1 MYVASSRMI
10 DSPKYIEFFSIMK
23 SQIASRMCKSNVTD
37 HSLGPTSLD
46 EARVIWCTPYSDY
59 LLKRGQGERHKTVS
73 TRKISTRSADDNE
86 PGISNLTSPPF
97 SKIVLN
103 DIIWVLCKFFPFN
116 HAKCIRDERKMLG
129 FSQFS
134 VPYYT
139 PQKNFMWFGEKK
151 IPIKDKSPWVN
162 ILKDIFFKNFWWKL
176 IKDEMEI
183 GRISLQLLL
192 FFVKQGEKKDQKI
205 IDHSKWIANFL
216 LQITSD

>member
-139 PQKNFMWFGEKK
+139 PSVTAKNFMWLGEKK

-162 ILKDIFFKNFWWKL
+162 ILKDIFFKKFWWKL

-192 FFVKQGEKKDQKI
+192 FFVQQEKKKI
-205 IDHSKWIANFL
+205 KR
-216 LQITSD
+216 

>member
-139 PQKNFMWFGEKK
+139 PSVTAKKNFMWLGEKK

-192 FFVKQGEKKDQKI
+192 FFVKQGKKKI
-205 IDHSKWIANFL
+205 KR
-216 LQITSD
+216 

>member
-139 PQKNFMWFGEKK
+139 PKKNFMWFGEKK

-162 ILKDIFFKNFWWKL
+162 ILKDIFFKIFDGN
-176 IKDEMEI
+176 
-183 GRISLQLLL
+183 
-192 FFVKQGEKKDQKI
+192 
-205 IDHSKWIANFL
+205 
-216 LQITSD
+216 

>member
-129 FSQFS
+129 FSKFS
-134 VPYYT
+134 VPNST
-139 PQKNFMWFGEKK
+139 PSVTAKNFMWLGEKK
-151 IPIKDKSPWVN
+151 NPHKRQITMSEHIKGY
-162 ILKDIFFKNFWWKL
+162 IFLNFWWKL

-183 GRISLQLLL
+183 GRISLQLLP
-192 FFVKQGEKKDQKI
+192 FFVKQGKKKI
-205 IDHSKWIANFL
+205 KR
-216 LQITSD
+216 

>member
-1 MYVASSRMI
+1 MI

-46 EARVIWCTPYSDY
+46 VARVIWCTPYSDY

-139 PQKNFMWFGEKK
+139 PKKNFMWFGEKK

-162 ILKDIFFKNFWWKL
+162 ILKDIFFKKFWWKL

-192 FFVKQGEKKDQKI
+192 FFVKQGKKKI
-205 IDHSKWIANFL
+205 KR
-216 LQITSD
+216 

>member
-129 FSQFS
+129 FSKFS
-134 VPYYT
+134 VPNST
-139 PQKNFMWFGEKK
+139 PSVTAKNCMWLGEKK
-151 IPIKDKSPWVN
+151 NPHKRQITMSEHIKGY
-162 ILKDIFFKNFWWKL
+162 IFLNFWWKL

-183 GRISLQLLL
+183 GRISLQLLP
-192 FFVKQGEKKDQKI
+192 FFVKQGKKKI
-205 IDHSKWIANFL
+205 KR
-216 LQITSD
+216 

>member
-103 DIIWVLCKFFPFN
+103 DIIWVLCKFFHFN

-139 PQKNFMWFGEKK
+139 PSVTAKKNFMWLGEKK

-192 FFVKQGEKKDQKI
+192 FFVKQGKKKI
-205 IDHSKWIANFL
+205 KR
-216 LQITSD
+216 

>member
-139 PQKNFMWFGEKK
+139 PKKISRGLVKK

-192 FFVKQGEKKDQKI
+192 FFVKQGKKKI
-205 IDHSKWIANFL
+205 KR
-216 LQITSD
+216 

>member
-59 LLKRGQGERHKTVS
+59 LLKRGQGERHKTVF
-73 TRKISTRSADDNE
+73 TRKISTRLADDNE

-139 PQKNFMWFGEKK
+139 PNVTAKNFMWLGEKK
-151 IPIKDKSPWVN
+151 NPHKRQITMSEHIKGY
-162 ILKDIFFKNFWWKL
+162 IFLNFWWKL

-183 GRISLQLLL
+183 GRISLQLLP
-192 FFVKQGEKKDQKI
+192 FFVKQGKKKI
-205 IDHSKWIANFL
+205 KR
-216 LQITSD
+216 

>member
-129 FSQFS
+129 FSKFS
-134 VPYYT
+134 VHNST
-139 PQKNFMWFGEKK
+139 PSVTAKNFMWLGEKK
-151 IPIKDKSPWVN
+151 NPHKRQITMSEHIKGY
-162 ILKDIFFKNFWWKL
+162 IFFNFWWKL

-192 FFVKQGEKKDQKI
+192 FFVKQGKKKI
-205 IDHSKWIANFL
+205 KR
-216 LQITSD
+216 

>member
-1 MYVASSRMI
+1 MI

-139 PQKNFMWFGEKK
+139 PKKNSRGLVKK

-162 ILKDIFFKNFWWKL
+162 ILKDIFFKIL
-176 IKDEMEI
+176 MEI
-183 GRISLQLLL
+183 NKRWNGDWKNL
-192 FFVKQGEKKDQKI
+192 FTVITFFCLTGKKKDQKI

>member
-59 LLKRGQGERHKTVS
+59 LLKRGQGERHKTVF

-129 FSQFS
+129 FSKFS
-134 VPYYT
+134 VPNST
-139 PQKNFMWFGEKK
+139 PSVTAKNFMWLGEKK
-151 IPIKDKSPWVN
+151 NPHKRQITMSEHIKGY
-162 ILKDIFFKNFWWKL
+162 IFLNFWWKL

-192 FFVKQGEKKDQKI
+192 FFVKQGKKKI
-205 IDHSKWIANFL
+205 KR
-216 LQITSD
+216 

>member
-1 MYVASSRMI
+1 MYVASSQMI

-116 HAKCIRDERKMLG
+116 HAKYIWDERKMWAFLS
-129 FSQFS
+129 SQYLITHP
-134 VPYYT
+134 VLQ
-139 PQKNFMWFGEKK
+139 QKKFHVVWRKK
-151 IPIKDKSPWVN
+151 KSP
-162 ILKDIFFKNFWWKL
+162 
-176 IKDEMEI
+176 
-183 GRISLQLLL
+183 
-192 FFVKQGEKKDQKI
+192 
-205 IDHSKWIANFL
+205 
-216 LQITSD
+216 

>member
-139 PQKNFMWFGEKK
+139 PKKNSRGLVKK
-151 IPIKDKSPWVN
+151 NPHKRQITMSEHIKGY
-162 ILKDIFFKNFWWKL
+162 IFKKNL
-176 IKDEMEI
+176 MEI
-183 GRISLQLLL
+183 NKRWNGDWKNL
-192 FFVKQGEKKDQKI
+192 FTVITFFCSTGKKKDQKI